1 MKKIIAISVMFALVA
16 GAVFADTAIS
26 GNVETRFTILDKTGG
41 KDDDPIAKGSIG
53 AANFSFSG
61 SSSDGTLGGQITF
74 KGMDLIRTAHDNLP
88 AVFTPQGINKAYV
101 WWKPIDQI
109 KIFLGINNDGIFD
122 TDSIAGWSYH
132 AGDNDYLFKHH
143 WDFWRQ
149 VFPHHFDYF
158 GLALSFYPVQGLEL
172 NLVLPTGGIGWRQD
186 PDWKIEQKVPLTGEG
201 GLLPERLTL
210 QGSYSFDAGTV
221 QFAYRGKKNVSEKGT
236 QIFSASGDNNGLVG
250 LSFILKAI
258 ENMQILVGGSIILDD
273 PDMIINAGLGFVYN
287 GDGFG
292 VKARAAL
299 VMCGDQDMFI
309 TGSVMPFF
317 AVGEKGQ
324 VLVDIGVTNW
334 AKKDPALG
342 WFLTPAYRLGL
353 DGGAFKIGIQVFS
366 NIDDGGNIT
375 ISGNDWVKF
384 RVPMLLS
391 FNF

>member
-16 GAVFADTAIS
+16 GAVFADTAIG
-26 GNVETRFTILDKTGG
+26 GNVETRFVIVEKVGA
-41 KDDDPIAKGSIG
+41 KDGDPQAGGSIG

-61 SSSDGTLGGQITF
+61 SSTDGTLGGQITF
-74 KGMDLIRTAHDNLP
+74 KGVDIIRADNGGN
-88 AVFTPQGINKAYV
+88 GINKAFV
-101 WWKPIDQI
+101 WWKPVDIL
-109 KIFLGINNDGIFD
+109 KVFLGINNDGIFD

-158 GLALSFYPVQGLEL
+158 GLALSLYPVQGLEL
-172 NLVLPTGGIGWRQD
+172 NLVLPTGKISWRQD
-186 PDWKIEQKVPLTGEG
+186 FKDAFEKKVNLTGEG

-210 QGSYSFDAGTV
+210 QGSYSFDAGTI
-221 QFAYRGKKNVSEKGT
+221 QFAYRGKANVKEKGT
-236 QIFSASGDNNGLVG
+236 QIFNASADNNGLVG
-250 LSFILKAI
+250 LSFILKSI

-292 VKARAAL
+292 VKARGAL

-317 AVGEKGQ
+317 AAGEKGQ
-324 VLVDIGVTNW
+324 VLVDIGISTKGDNF
-334 AKKDPALG
+334 G
-342 WFLTPAYRLGL
+342 WFFTPAFRLGL
-353 DGGAFKIGIQVFS
+353 DGGAFKIGIQAFS
-366 NIDDGGNIT
+366 QIDDGGNIT
-375 ISGNDWVKF
+375 VNSDDWVKF
-384 RVPMLLS
+384 RVPMSLS